1 MRLDFSQD
9 GDPDL
14 YTNSFSALW
23 SFFIYLC
30 IYLLIWE
37 RISSFAFLDVYF
49 LNFFCVFFWTFY
61 FILGYTRLGA
71 SQVELVVKDP
81 SVNAGRPDRHGFDP
95 WVGKISWKGAQQP
108 ISEFLSFPG
117 SDGRQSA
124 CNVGELG
131 SIPVLGR
138 SPGGGHGSPL
148 QYACLENPQIPQ
160 ILPGQRSQVGYSS

>member
-1 MRLDFSQD
+1 M
-9 GDPDL
+9 
-14 YTNSFSALW
+14 
-23 SFFIYLC
+23 
-30 IYLLIWE
+30 
-37 RISSFAFLDVYF
+37 
-49 LNFFCVFFWTFY
+49 
-61 FILGYTRLGA
+61 
-71 SQVELVVKDP
+71 VKDP
-81 SVNAGRPDRHGFDP
+81 SVNAGRRDRHGFNP

-108 ISEFLSFPG
+108 ISEFLGFPG

-160 ILPGQRSQVGYSS
+160 ILPGQRSQVGYSSWSRKELDMAELLTT